1 MARIGKFFFFD
12 GSENLA
18 TVFYYHVR
26 SNGGVVESIGCVD
39 NTPSFLE
46 QSSFLLSPSGY
57 KEDTVY
63 TQKPIGATG
72 NLTFTRGS
80 DAWRTNVQGLVQRT
94 PYNLLQ
100 RSEEFDNGI
109 WTKTGCTISTNVTS
123 APNGTTTADKLVST
137 NLATGSS
144 VYQQGTIIANASYTF
159 SIYVKASGANWI
171 QLIATGT
178 TISSPARLWVD
189 LSNGALGTNN
199 GGFSIASVT
208 NVGDGWYRVSGSFT
222 MSSTAT
228 FSNLFC
234 ALATGDNINAFS
246 GDGTSGVYIWG
257 AQLVEGVDP
266 LPYFPT
272 TDRLNVSRLD
282 YTYGTCPALL
292 LEPQRTNLV
301 LQSQDFDN
309 ASWTKVGLSVSANT
323 TTSPDG
329 NTNADTLTS
338 TATSGVIILQTP
350 TIVSGTTYSTTFY
363 AKQNTQRFVYI
374 RFTSNASNQN
384 YVSAVFDLQD
394 GTLGETSVGT
404 TSGTLVSAT
413 ATSSANGF
421 YRITVIAS
429 ISRTDGNVGVG
440 FASAKTGNTFNNFGA
455 ITSAIT
461 SGNSFF
467 AYGAQLEVGAYPSSY
482 IKTEA
487 TTVTRLADS
496 FSRNNIYTNNL
507 ITSAGGT
514 WYVELR
520 NNIPYTRDGFG
531 ALYLGT
537 QLLTTSTTGDG
548 FLIRRNDTSLAR
560 LTVQSYIAGSGTS
573 LYITQTDTVK
583 IAIKWNGTTCD
594 VFHNGTK
601 QVSGASFTPT
611 AMEFLGHTTI
621 VDVPKFIQSMALFNY
636 PLSDSDCQL
645 LTT

>member
-39 NTPSFLE
+39 NTSSFLE

-80 DAWRTNVQGLVQRT
+80 DSWRTNVQGLVERT

-208 NVGDGWYRVSGSFT
+208 NVGDGWYRVIGAFT
-222 MSSTAT
+222 TASTAT

-246 GDGTSGVYIWG
+246 GDGTSGVFIWG
-257 AQLVEGVDP
+257 AQLVEGAYP
-266 LPYFPT
+266 LEYFPT
-272 TDRLNVSRLD
+272 TDRLDVPRID
-282 YTYGTCPALL
+282 YSYGTCPALL
-292 LEPQRTNLV
+292 LEPQRTNLCLYSSAV
-301 LQSQDFDN
+301 GGTG
-309 ASWTKVGLSVSANT
+309 WTIISAGTGVSPTVT
-323 TTSPDG
+323 TNYAVSPDG
-329 NTNADTLTS
+329 TMSASRLQLSLNGGTTTLDQSLVTQTLTGTSCRGSFYIKTNDGS
-338 TATSGVIILQTP
+338 TKTIYVRGSSAYSIVIDGTWKRYDFDAATLSTTQFGIGLRGGQTP
-350 TIVSGTTYSTTFY
+350 TNS
-363 AKQNTQRFVYI
+363 NTADI
-374 RFTSNASNQN
+374 
-384 YVSAVFDLQD
+384 
-394 GTLGETSVGT
+394 
-404 TSGTLVSAT
+404 LVW
-413 ATSSANGF
+413 
-421 YRITVIAS
+421 
-429 ISRTDGNVGVG
+429 
-440 FASAKTGNTFNNFGA
+440 
-455 ITSAIT
+455 
-461 SGNSFF
+461 
-467 AYGAQLEVGAYPSSY
+467 GAQLEAGAYPSSY
-482 IKTEA
+482 IRTEA

-520 NNIPYTRDGFG
+520 GNLSLTQATSEQGIS
-531 ALYLGT
+531 LGDNSVQFLGN
-537 QLLTTSTTGDG
+537 QLQ
-548 FLIRRNDTSLAR
+548 IRSLGGNAR
-560 LTVQSYIAGSGTS
+560 LTVGIRISGSYFS
-573 LYITQTDTVK
+573 LYATTSDTVK
-583 IAIKWNGTTCD
+583 LAFKWNGSTAD
-594 VFHNGTK
+594 VFVNGTK
-601 QVSGASFTPT
+601 VVTATSFTAT
-611 AMEFLGHTTI
+611 ALEFLTATATG
-621 VDVPKFIQSMALFNY
+621 VPKYIQGMALYPVPLDDVDCELLTNPTSSGYSSFASMASSLGY
-636 PLSDSDCQL
+636 ILI
-645 LTT
+645 